1 MDSGDGRGVRGMS
14 DIGVAPVKAEA
25 PSFHRIAT
33 LESLREHLQWA
44 IELEH
49 FTLPP
54 YLCAL
59 YSLDAVRNPE
69 ASEVVASVLV
79 EEMLHMTLAANL
91 LNAIGGRPRLDT
103 SQMLP
108 VYPRCLPH
116 GVCLPHAD
124 RSFEVPLLPFGL
136 EATGSARRS

>member
-1 MDSGDGRGVRGMS
+1 LAGRRISSAPRRADGRS
-14 DIGVAPVKAEA
+14 LLE
-25 PSFHRIAT
+25 PSPQPAANGEVVTSTAKLKPASCDRIDT
-33 LESLREHLQWA
+33 VDSLHEHLQWA

-59 YSLDAVRNPE
+59 YSLAAVRNPE

-91 LNAIGGRPRLDT
+91 LNAVVNPHSSRRIRSSQTRSRYRLPT
-103 SQMLP
+103 RR
-108 VYPRCLPH
+108 V
-116 GVCLPHAD
+116 V
-124 RSFEVPLLPFGL
+124 VPG
-136 EATGSARRS
+136 